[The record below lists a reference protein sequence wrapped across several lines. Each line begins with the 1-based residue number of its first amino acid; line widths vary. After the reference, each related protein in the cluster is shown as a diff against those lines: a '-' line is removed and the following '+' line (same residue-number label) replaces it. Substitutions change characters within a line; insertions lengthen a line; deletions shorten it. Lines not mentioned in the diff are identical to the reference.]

1 MTITHNTQNHWR
13 NDSEIQQCREQKGN
27 FTSAYFCLL
36 QTFVYT
42 LLANVLHYPPAQN
55 ALVNK
60 I

>member
-13 NDSEIQQCREQKGN
+13 NDSEIQQCREQEGN
-27 FTSAYFCLL
+27 FTFAYFCLL
-36 QTFVYT
+36 QTFVYA